1 MSAWFTIRCSEAAA
15 CIRGNLL
22 VIPVGNSLLYAEP
35 VYIQADGV
43 RFPELKRVILA
54 TGEKVVMEDSLEKA
68 LTALTGFEQVTQ
80 SGVSKEAQVERQ
92 DGGVIQNEFESIKD
106 TINQLKES
114 LTILEKAIEKLG
126 DLTGEGE

>member
-1 MSAWFTIRCSEAAA
+1 M
-15 CIRGNLL
+15 
-22 VIPVGNSLLYAEP
+22 
-35 VYIQADGV
+35 
-43 RFPELKRVILA
+43 ILA

-68 LTALTGFEQVTQ
+68 INALTGFEEITQ

-106 TINQLKES
+106 TINQLNES
-114 LTILEKAIEKLG
+114 LTILEKALERLG